1 MAITMGQYTVPSSS
15 TVPVFTVPPGPSSVT
30 FFLQSGSAFIGEGT
44 AVTTAN
50 GMSVPTAPLSF
61 GGFAGSAGS
70 AGRQLYA
77 CGGPGAISYVISS
90 GG

>member
-1 MAITMGQYTVPSSS
+1 MGQYTVPTSS
-15 TVPVFTVPPGPSSVT
+15 TVAVFTVPPGPSSVT

-50 GMSVPTAPLSF
+50 GMSVPTAPFSF
-61 GGFAGSAGS
+61 EGFPGS

-77 CGGPGAISYVISS
+77 CGGPGAISYVVSS